1 MICFYEELI
10 ILFFL
15 FTSSLYAQTK
25 LKMGVQIGTYAK
37 ACRGFNMLDSCTVA
51 GC

>member
-1 MICFYEELI
+1 MKKLI

-25 LKMGVQIGTYAK
+25 LKMESVQIGGYVGRERNSK
-37 ACRGFNMLDSCTVA
+37 EN
-51 GC
+51 